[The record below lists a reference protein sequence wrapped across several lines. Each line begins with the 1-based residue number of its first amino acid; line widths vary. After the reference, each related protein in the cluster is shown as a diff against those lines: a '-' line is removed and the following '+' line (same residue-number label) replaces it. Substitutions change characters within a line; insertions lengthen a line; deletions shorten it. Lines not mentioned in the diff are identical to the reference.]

1 MEAVEEVKELL
12 IDNSRVTEWDDRS
25 ILEFILHF
33 YDWNDDLTDETIF
46 DVNIFANDME
56 FLMWYFED
64 DTTQF
69 LINQIIEC
77 ENVTELTQSCMNDGV
92 TKLSNGAIVRC
103 LI

>member
-1 MEAVEEVKELL
+1 MLAVEEVKELL

-25 ILEFILHF
+25 TLEFILHF
-33 YDWNDDLTDETIF
+33 YDWNDELTDETMF
-46 DVNIFANDME
+46 DVNIFPNDME

-77 ENVTELTQSCMNDGV
+77 ETVTELTQSCMNDGV
-92 TKLSNGAIVRC
+92 TKLHNGAIVRC